1 MRSEGPGLIRSEG
14 PGVVRSEVQAW
25 DLRSRCDEV

>member
-1 MRSEGPGLIRSEG
+1 MRSEGPGLITSEG